1 MHLAFQIR
9 LVFCFCGG
17 FFAVRNAVGGILD
30 SSHVFKGMGFV
41 KLLKKKT
48 YIIGF
53 LLTFMEMTFFC
64 KCSMS
69 SPMII
74 ILLQII

>member
-41 KLLKKKT
+41 KLLKKKNLHYRIFT
-48 YIIGF
+48 NIHGNDFF
-53 LLTFMEMTFFC
+53 L
-64 KCSMS
+64 
-69 SPMII
+69 
-74 ILLQII
+74 